1 MGIFEEFITSLINLS
16 PIVGLLLF
24 GIWYLHRRNTKLEE
38 ENKELNKFI
47 REEGIK
53 NTAVLQTVTNTLD
66 KVIDQNE
73 DNYESLKE
81 WLDLKLSQKK

>member
-24 GIWYLHRRNTKLEE
+24 GIWYLYRRNNKLEE
-38 ENKELNKFI
+38 KNEELNKFI
-47 REEGIK
+47 RDEGIK
-53 NTAVLQTVTNTLD
+53 NTAVLQTVTHTLD

-81 WLDLKLSQKK
+81 WLDLKISQKK